1 MVVFLESLSSFVFAM
16 TSETTLHSLSHFG
29 LESNYFCIRYL
40 VSQGAEWLTFL
51 MRDPIG
57 QLALLMAIH
66 PWKKDPPFAI
76 AEANMNDLDF
86 LLCQSDFF
94 LFLLCC

>member
-1 MVVFLESLSSFVFAM
+1 MVVFLASPSSFVFAM
-16 TSETTLHSLSHFG
+16 TSETTLHFLSHLG

-40 VSQGAEWLTFL
+40 VFQGAEWLTFL
-51 MRDPIG
+51 MRDPIA
-57 QLALLMAIH
+57 QLTLLMAIH

-76 AEANMNDLDF
+76 AEANMNNLDF
-86 LLCQSDFF
+86 LLCQSVFC